1 MFFEIFFVI
10 RQFSLPTRDDL
21 EFDFFQSDRF
31 VSKGVLTRSKVDVFR
46 FSTPKTHQKAMQIQ
60 PGGQET
66 GPTNRGHLRRTEN
79 QLIYDSFHPLR
90 PPCGG
95 AELLAGLWGRT
106 LRCANLRKPM
116 ISPVWRCRLG
126 ELLGPWVRKLGY
138 DKGH

>member
-1 MFFEIFFVI
+1 MNQVSKWTISDVFLDFFVI
-10 RQFSLPTRDDL
+10 RQFSLPTRGDL
-21 EFDFFQSDRF
+21 EFDFFQSDQF

-95 AELLAGLWGRT
+95 AETLLAGLWGRT
-106 LRCANLRKPM
+106 LSQFDPKIRFWPT
-116 ISPVWRCRLG
+116 
-126 ELLGPWVRKLGY
+126 
-138 DKGH
+138 

>member
-1 MFFEIFFVI
+1 MNQVSKWTISDVFLDFFVI
-10 RQFSLPTRDDL
+10 RQFSLPTRGDL
-21 EFDFFQSDRF
+21 EFDFFQSDQF

-90 PPCGG
+90 PPCG
-95 AELLAGLWGRT
+95 
-106 LRCANLRKPM
+106 
-116 ISPVWRCRLG
+116 
-126 ELLGPWVRKLGY
+126 VRRPYWQVCGVAL
-138 DKGH
+138 